1 MPPLPIGLPEE
12 RAAFQHWHAGPPSPR
27 REPRAPRCPCRR
39 AAVSR
44 AAARMRNAEHH
55 PLPSFLVRT
64 TGRGKKRALLWIH
77 GLSPF
82 FQPTST
88 PEPYLKTSL
97 CQPIKQMTRSDPIL
111 TDGESI
117 KDSNIQPKNLGPLAA
132 LGSTELITRPTCEG
146 DFGSIG
152 SKPPPKLFRP

>member
-1 MPPLPIGLPEE
+1 
-12 RAAFQHWHAGPPSPR
+12 
-27 REPRAPRCPCRR
+27 
-39 AAVSR
+39 
-44 AAARMRNAEHH
+44 MRNAEHH
-55 PLPSFLVRT
+55 PLPSFLVQT